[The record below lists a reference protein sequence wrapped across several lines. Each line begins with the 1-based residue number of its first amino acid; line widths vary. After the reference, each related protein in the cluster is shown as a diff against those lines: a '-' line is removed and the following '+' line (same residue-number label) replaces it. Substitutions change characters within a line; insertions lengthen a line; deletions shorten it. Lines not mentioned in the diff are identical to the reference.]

1 MDVQKRKRKKINNN
15 KNTFF
20 QEYNFELLVLGLFGL
35 GFFLLWEDWDIRKNA
50 WIFITS
56 TAQFFVTLL
65 RDLSYNIGKIFKKYG
80 KPSDIIGI
88 VLILI
93 AMILVLNRAR
103 IRIIRNHP
111 DILVCPKCD
120 SSLYRAHRE
129 VKHKIQSFFLN
140 CKIKRYKCRK
150 CSFEGVT
157 MTGGEKKNRNF

>member
-50 WIFITS
+50 WIFITT
-56 TAQFFVTLL
+56 TAQFFVTFLG
-65 RDLSYNIGKIFKKYG
+65 DISFNIGKIFKKYG

-103 IRIIRNHP
+103 IRIIRNQ
-111 DILVCPKCD
+111 L
-120 SSLYRAHRE
+120 E
-129 VKHKIQSFFLN
+129 KI
-140 CKIKRYKCRK
+140 
-150 CSFEGVT
+150 VT
-157 MTGGEKKNRNF
+157 MSKLAKNYDPDLKAKIAEFKHGLPDECFEFDSK

>member
-1 MDVQKRKRKKINNN
+1 MDVQKQKRKKINNN

-20 QEYNFELLVLGLFGL
+20 QEYNFELLVLGLFSL

-50 WIFITS
+50 WIFITT

-65 RDLSYNIGKIFKKYG
+65 GDISYNIG

-120 SSLYRAHRE
+120 SSLHRSHRE

-140 CKIKRYKCRK
+140 CKIKKYKCRK
-150 CSFEGVT
+150 CSFKGVT
-157 MTGGEKKNRNF
+157 MTVGEKKNRNF